1 MAFITK
7 QRLAELEHKERQCNF
22 YQNQCRELSLELKL
36 RKQNEHNRERMIG
49 FNESMEIQKD
59 PATGQE
65 IREHKKVT
73 RTLIQPVGESLKN
86 YLENSPFI
94 AK

>member
-1 MAFITK
+1 
-7 QRLAELEHKERQCNF
+7 
-22 YQNQCRELSLELKL
+22 
-36 RKQNEHNRERMIG
+36 MIG

-59 PATGQE
+59 PTTGQE

-73 RTLIQPVGESLKN
+73 RTIIQPVGESLKD
-86 YLENSPFI
+86 YLENSPFK